1 MGTTMTIIGFAFGA
15 TTVIVGGRVTDDWGA
30 TAANG
35 ILNLAVFR
43 CTIVWHRLLSV
54 TVGEQHLGAC
64 LVGDTS

>member
-1 MGTTMTIIGFAFGA
+1 MGTTMTIIGFANGV
-15 TTVIVGGRVTDDWGA
+15 TTAIGDGRVTDDWGA

-54 TVGEQHLGAC
+54 TFGEQHRGAC